1 MRIRM
6 LPEDWEPLY
15 DEIVEDF
22 GFSKTS
28 DENSARL
35 LRVVMMNSDLITD
48 DDIVMQKKA
57 TVFGASDDLEMD
69 IMTTAPRGTLI
80 ASGSAVG
87 RLRDIDIMPHIVVTD
102 LDGDIM
108 PQIEASKAG
117 AVTFILAH
125 GDNSELIRK
134 YAPEFIGPVIL
145 TTHSHP
151 DNILSNY
158 GGFTD
163 GDRAVC
169 IARHFGATD
178 ILLLGF
184 DFDKPSVKDDRDP
197 RIKKRK
203 LGWAKKI
210 IYDYNEPGIKIT
222 CPSGPFNNKK

>member
-1 MRIRM
+1 M
-6 LPEDWEPLY
+6 LPDEWEPLY
-15 DEIVEDF
+15 EEILEDF
-22 GFSKTS
+22 GFDKAS

-35 LRVVMMNSDLITD
+35 LKVVMMNSDLITD
-48 DDIVMQKKA
+48 DDVVIQKRV
-57 TVFGASDDLEMD
+57 TVFGASDDLETD
-69 IMTTAPRGTLI
+69 ILTIKPRGTLM

-102 LDGDIM
+102 LDGDIL

-125 GDNSELIRK
+125 GDNSDLVQK

-169 IARHFGATD
+169 IARYFGATD

-184 DFDKPSVKDDRDP
+184 NFDKPSEKDGRDP
-197 RIKKRK
+197 RIKAQK
-203 LGWAKKI
+203 LFWAKKI
-210 IYDYNEPGIKIT
+210 IYEYNEPGISIT
-222 CPSGPFNNKK
+222 CPSGPFYKKK